1 MKRIAATLALGLL
14 VALLVGT
21 GVASAAGNAGNDT
34 ARGHVA
40 DAHMIS
46 LVPQPCI
53 PIPFP
58 PFCQPQPPRQEVT
71 LTAEV
76 DFSARSSFNGT
87 DPTGSAR
94 FTFRNEDPDQVFTGE
109 VTCLNVQGST
119 ATLSGPIT
127 DARGGSTVT
136 VEGQGT
142 YEPLSFKITAF
153 DTGRGANNPDL
164 IAFELSPQPATDFS
178 CNTPLSPLD
187 QVRDGEVVVVDAL

>member
-1 MKRIAATLALGLL
+1 MKRIAATFALGLL

-21 GVASAAGNAGNDT
+21 GVASAGSAGNDS
-34 ARGHVA
+34 ASGRVA
-40 DAHMIS
+40 DAHMIT

-58 PFCQPQPPRQEVT
+58 PFCQPQPPRQVVT
-71 LTAEV
+71 ATAEV
-76 DFSARSSFNGT
+76 VFNAKSSFNGT

-94 FTFRNEDPDQVFTGE
+94 FIFSDQDPNQVFKGD
-109 VTCLNVQGST
+109 VTCLNVQGGF

-127 DARGGSTVT
+127 EARGGSTLT
-136 VEGQGT
+136 VEGRGT

-153 DTGRGANNPDL
+153 DTGKSDPNPDL
-164 IAFELSPQPATDFS
+164 IAFELSPQPATADS

-187 QVRDGEVVVVDAL
+187 PVRDGEVVVEDAL